1 MEDLHRLYERLS
13 EAERYEKR
21 MLHAEAERDRF
32 QGAVRVASGFIR
44 VGRPDDA
51 LTVLDGEL
59 RSWGTDLTGILSAL
73 DRATPEEL
81 AELGLGA
88 RDTASVDPRLPL
100 PTQPAMRLA
109 VPPVE
114 RPADHRLPPRHPR
127 SVPELD
133 VPPAARAQPH
143 GSAS

>member
-1 MEDLHRLYERLS
+1 MEDFHLLYERLS

-59 RSWGTDLTGILSAL
+59 RSRAL
-73 DRATPEEL
+73 I
-81 AELGLGA
+81 
-88 RDTASVDPRLPL
+88 
-100 PTQPAMRLA
+100 
-109 VPPVE
+109 
-114 RPADHRLPPRHPR
+114 
-127 SVPELD
+127 
-133 VPPAARAQPH
+133 
-143 GSAS
+143 